1 MTAPAAR
8 WPLLWVDPRIH
19 ATECARFDSFVA
31 IGPTETDCSIW
42 IGAIGGDGYGRF
54 YITRDGKGRCVR
66 PNRFALARALR
77 RPLGPDSL
85 ALHECDNPL
94 CVKIAPEG
102 ASKLHVVDGDQR
114 DNMIRMARTRRG
126 GGRWLLRRD
135 HVADR
140 RAKSVALRDAAR
152 NGWDQEAIT
161 NVLQRAA
168 EPGLFDLTQLFTPRS
183 KGAPDECEEH

>member
-1 MTAPAAR
+1 MSAIAPR
-8 WPLLWVDPRIH
+8 WPLLWVDTAIH
-19 ATECARFDSFVA
+19 ADDCARFDSFVA
-31 IGPTETDCSIW
+31 IGPAATDCDIW

-54 YITRDGKGRCVR
+54 YITREGKGRCVR
-66 PNRFALARALR
+66 PNRFALARAQR
-77 RPLGPDSL
+77 RPLGPESL

-102 ASKLHVVDGDQR
+102 AAQLHVVDGDQR

-140 RAKSVALRDAAR
+140 RAKSVALREAAR
-152 NGWDQEAIT
+152 NGWDQAAIT
-161 NVLQRAA
+161 NVLQRAT
-168 EPGLFDLTQLFTPRS
+168 EPGLFDLTQLRTARS
-183 KGAPDECEEH
+183 EEAPHDCDKQ